1 MPYTKST
8 QREYGDS
15 PLDATRNGGATPY
28 KMKGHTLPGPHQRP
42 SLKRTID
49 MQDEMMMEDDI
60 IMEDEIGTDLE
71 TDVLGVDTPL

>member
-1 MPYTKST
+1 
-8 QREYGDS
+8 
-15 PLDATRNGGATPY
+15 
-28 KMKGHTLPGPHQRP
+28 
-42 SLKRTID
+42 

>member
-1 MPYTKST
+1 
-8 QREYGDS
+8 
-15 PLDATRNGGATPY
+15 
-28 KMKGHTLPGPHQRP
+28 MKGHTLPGPHQRP